1 MPRIAQTLDSK
12 DEMQDEEDREGNSEE
27 ETTELEGQ
35 TLAYLNNNDCNVIC
49 ATESFE
55 IVPSR

>member
-12 DEMQDEEDREGNSEE
+12 DEMQVEEDREGDSEE

-35 TLAYLNNNDCNVIC
+35 TLGYLNNNDCNMIC
-49 ATESFE
+49 AAESFE